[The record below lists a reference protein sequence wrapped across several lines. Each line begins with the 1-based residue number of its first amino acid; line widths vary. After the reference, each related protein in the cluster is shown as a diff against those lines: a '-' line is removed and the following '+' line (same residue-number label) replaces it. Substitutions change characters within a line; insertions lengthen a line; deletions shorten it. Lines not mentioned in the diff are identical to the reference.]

1 MSGYSRDI
9 ERQNKAL
16 QTILDGGTPEKRIF
30 IAKEDLE
37 YKKNR
42 KEEREKER
50 KRVNAKFEATKEARM
65 PWFCPKCKK
74 VMKSSADDKMWRLFG
89 HCLEC
94 QVEFEHELRTTGK
107 YQDWENKI
115 ILENKKSIILE
126 QIASIE
132 DWKKQGD
139 SEFVEPVN
147 VDTGFVHVEKFEVD
161 KKVLALADEAL
172 EELNAALINVNKTIK
187 ELDEK

>member
-1 MSGYSRDI
+1 M
-9 ERQNKAL
+9 A
-16 QTILDGGTPEKRIF
+16 
-30 IAKEDLE
+30 
-37 YKKNR
+37 
-42 KEEREKER
+42 
-50 KRVNAKFEATKEARM
+50 EARM

-107 YQDWENKI
+107 YQDWENKK

-172 EELNAALINVNKTIK
+172 EELNAALTNVNKTIK